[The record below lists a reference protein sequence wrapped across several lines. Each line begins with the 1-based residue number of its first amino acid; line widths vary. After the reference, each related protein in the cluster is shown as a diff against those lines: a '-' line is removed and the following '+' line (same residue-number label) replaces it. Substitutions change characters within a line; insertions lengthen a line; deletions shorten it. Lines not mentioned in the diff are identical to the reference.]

1 MNGPSG
7 HEIPIMQQQ
16 HSKKELS
23 VRIIPTKIK
32 AYEKNIYNRIEIAKQ
47 ELVRRIYVS
56 YNFGIRT
63 LVRILFCEAKSRANG
78 PVY

>member
-1 MNGPSG
+1 MNGHSG

-23 VRIIPTKIK
+23 VRIIPNKIK
-32 AYEKNIYNRIEIAKQ
+32 AYKYNRIEIAKQ

-56 YNFGIRT
+56 YNFGTRT
-63 LVRILFCEAKSRANG
+63 LVRILFCEVKSRADG